1 MGNDQAIMGALMQI
15 AGLDDSAGDDSSGD
29 DTLGEMLGEL
39 LGDDSS
45 GDDSSGDLAVLGAAL
60 RAGSGKGKALMRRM
74 MVARKLAGSQ
84 VLTDKGPVSSGVQP
98 IGFNFAGL
106 TSGTQAIITTQP
118 QTWFKPMRLIVGE
131 SIAPFFTIDNIICGN
146 KSQLPAATSL
156 PAEAF
161 IPQAQAVVLDLDTVN
176 PALNLTLLCTNIS
189 GVTQNF
195 RAMFVGK
202 EVSPL

>member
-1 MGNDQAIMGALMQI
+1 MDQAILGAMMQI
-15 AGLDDSAGDDSSGD
+15 AGLDDSSGD

-39 LGDDSS
+39 LGESIEGDDSS
-45 GDDSSGDLAVLGAAL
+45 GDDSSGLDQAILGAAL
-60 RAGSGKGKALMRRM
+60 QASNPKAKALVRRM
-74 MVARKLAGSQ
+74 VQARKLAGSQ
-84 VLTDKGPVSSGVQP
+84 VLTAKGPVSSGVQP
-98 IGFNFAGL
+98 IGFTSAGV
-106 TSGTQAIITTQP
+106 TSGTQVLITTQP

-146 KSQLPAATSL
+146 KSQLPAATAL

-176 PALNLTLLCTNIS
+176 PALNLTLAATNIS

>member
-1 MGNDQAIMGALMQI
+1 MASAEAIMGALMQI
-15 AGLDDSAGDDSSGD
+15 AGDDASGEDLDG
-29 DTLGEMLGEL
+29 MLGEL

-45 GDDSSGDLAVLGAAL
+45 GEDDLAVLGAAL
-60 RAGSGKGKALMRRM
+60 RTHSPSGKAMLRR
-74 MVARKLAGSQ
+74 AIASRKLAGAQ
-84 VLTDKGPVSSGVQP
+84 VLTEKGAVSSGVQP
-98 IGFNFAGL
+98 IGFNQTGVAA
-106 TSGTQAIITTQP
+106 GTQATITTQP

-189 GVTQNF
+189 GVPQNF

>member
-1 MGNDQAIMGALMQI
+1 MARDEAIMGALMQI
-15 AGLDDSAGDDSSGD
+15 AGDDYSSGD
-29 DTLGEMLGEL
+29 ELSGETLGEMLGLE
-39 LGDDSS
+39 DSS
-45 GDDSSGDLAVLGAAL
+45 GESDEVIMGAAL
-60 RAGSGKGKALMRRM
+60 RAMSPAGRAALKRA
-74 MVARKLAGSQ
+74 VAARKLAGSQ
-84 VLTDKGPVSSGVQP
+84 VLTEKAPVSSGVQP
-98 IGFNFAGL
+98 IGFNQAGVVA
-106 TSGTQAIITTQP
+106 GTQATITTQP

>member
-1 MGNDQAIMGALMQI
+1 MNDAILGAMMQI
-15 AGLDDSAGDDSSGD
+15 AGLDDDSSGD
-29 DTLGEMLGEL
+29 DDVLGEL
-39 LGDDSS
+39 LGESID
-45 GDDSSGDLAVLGAAL
+45 GDEVVLGAAL
-60 RAGSGKGKALMRRM
+60 KGGSPQSKALLKRAIA
-74 MVARKLAGSQ
+74 ARKLAGSQ
-84 VLTDKGPVSSGVQP
+84 VLTSKGPVSSGVQP
-98 IGFNFAGL
+98 IGF
-106 TSGTQAIITTQP
+106 TSTGVAAGTQVLITTQP
-118 QTWFKPMRLIVGE
+118 QTWFKPMRLIIGE
-131 SIAPFFTIDNIICGN
+131 SIAPFFTVDNIICGN

-176 PALNLTLLCTNIS
+176 PALNLTLACTNIS

>member
-1 MGNDQAIMGALMQI
+1 MDQAILGAMMQI
-15 AGLDDSAGDDSSGD
+15 AGLDDSSGLD
-29 DTLGEMLGEL
+29 EVLGEMLGESIEGEDL
-39 LGDDSS
+39 S
-45 GDDSSGDLAVLGAAL
+45 GDDSSGEDMAILGAAL
-60 RAGSGKGKALMRRM
+60 QAASPKSKALIKRM
-74 MVARKLAGSQ
+74 VAARKLAGSQ
-84 VLTDKGPVSSGVQP
+84 VLTAKGPVSSGVQP
-98 IGFNFAGL
+98 IGFNQAGIL
-106 TSGTQAIITTQP
+106 SGNQALITTQP
-118 QTWFKPMRLIVGE
+118 QTWFKPMRLIIGE
-131 SIAPFFTIDNIICGN
+131 SIAPFFTVDNIICGN

-176 PALNLTLLCTNIS
+176 PALNLTLACTNIS

>member
-1 MGNDQAIMGALMQI
+1 MDQAILGAMMQI
-15 AGLDDSAGDDSSGD
+15 AGLDDSSGD

-39 LGDDSS
+39 LGESIEGDDSS
-45 GDDSSGDLAVLGAAL
+45 GDDSSGLDQAILGAAL
-60 RAGSGKGKALMRRM
+60 QAGSAKSKALVKRM
-74 MVARKLAGSQ
+74 VQARKLAGSQ
-84 VLTDKGPVSSGVQP
+84 VLTSKGPVSSGVQP
-98 IGFNFAGL
+98 IGFTSAGV
-106 TSGTQAIITTQP
+106 TSGTQVLITTQP

-146 KSQLPAATSL
+146 KSQLPAATAL

-176 PALNLTLLCTNIS
+176 PALNLTLAATNIS

>member
-1 MGNDQAIMGALMQI
+1 MGE
-15 AGLDDSAGDDSSGD
+15 
-29 DTLGEMLGEL
+29 TLGEMLGLEDAS
-39 LGDDSS
+39 GEDD
-45 GDDSSGDLAVLGAAL
+45 AVIMGAAL
-60 RAGSGKGKALMRRM
+60 RAMSPQGRAALRRA
-74 MVARKLAGSQ
+74 VAARKLAGSQ
-84 VLTDKGPVSSGVQP
+84 VLTEKAPVSSGVQP
-98 IGFNFAGL
+98 IGFNQAGVVA
-106 TSGTQAIITTQP
+106 GTQATITTQP

-189 GVTQNF
+189 GVNQNF

>member
-1 MGNDQAIMGALMQI
+1 MANDQAIMGALMQI
-15 AGLDDSAGDDSSGD
+15 AGDDSSGD
-29 DTLGEMLGEL
+29 DVLGEMLGEL
-39 LGDDSS
+39 LGEDIAGDDSS

-60 RAGSGKGKALMRRM
+60 QAGGPKGRALLKRM
-74 MVARKLAGSQ
+74 VTARKLAGSQ
-84 VLTDKGPVSSGVQP
+84 VLTGKGPVSSGVQP
-98 IGFNFAGL
+98 IGFNQAAIAA
-106 TSGTQAIITTQP
+106 GTQATITTQP

-189 GVTQNF
+189 GVAQNF

>member
-1 MGNDQAIMGALMQI
+1 MASSDAIMGALMQI
-15 AGLDDSAGDDSSGD
+15 AGDDSSGD
-29 DTLGEMLGEL
+29 DIGEMLGEL

-45 GDDSSGDLAVLGAAL
+45 GDDISGDDIAVLGAAL
-60 RAGSGKGKALMRRM
+60 RANSGGGKAAIRRAIA
-74 MVARKLAGSQ
+74 ARKLAGAQ
-84 VLTDKGPVSSGVQP
+84 VLTDKAAVSSGVQP
-98 IGFNFAGL
+98 IGFNQAGVAA
-106 TSGTQAIITTQP
+106 GTQATITTQP

-189 GVTQNF
+189 GVAQNF

>member
-1 MGNDQAIMGALMQI
+1 MASDNAILGAYLMQI
-15 AGLDDSAGDDSSGD
+15 AGDDDSAGDDD
-29 DTLGEMLGEL
+29 LGEL
-39 LGDDSS
+39 LGELLGEDEAVMGANLRTQSS
-45 GDDSSGDLAVLGAAL
+45 G
-60 RAGSGKGKALMRRM
+60 GKAMLRRAIA
-74 MVARKLAGSQ
+74 ARKIAGSQ
-84 VLTDKGPVSSGVQP
+84 VLTEKSAVSSGVQP
-98 IGFNFAGL
+98 IGFNQAGVAA
-106 TSGTQAIITTQP
+106 GTQATITTQP

-189 GVTQNF
+189 GVAQNF

>member
-1 MGNDQAIMGALMQI
+1 MANDSAILGALMQI
-15 AGLDDSAGDDSSGD
+15 AGDDSSGD
-29 DTLGEMLGEL
+29 DSSGIDELLGEL

-45 GDDSSGDLAVLGAAL
+45 GDDVVLGEMLGAAL
-60 RAGSGKGKALMRRM
+60 QAKSSGAKGLIKRAVA
-74 MVARKLAGSQ
+74 ARKLASSQ
-84 VLTDKGPVSSGVQP
+84 VLTTKGPVSSGVQP
-98 IGFNFAGL
+98 IGFNQ
-106 TSGTQAIITTQP
+106 SGIAASTQATITTQP

-131 SIAPFFTIDNIICGN
+131 SIAPYFTIDNIICGN